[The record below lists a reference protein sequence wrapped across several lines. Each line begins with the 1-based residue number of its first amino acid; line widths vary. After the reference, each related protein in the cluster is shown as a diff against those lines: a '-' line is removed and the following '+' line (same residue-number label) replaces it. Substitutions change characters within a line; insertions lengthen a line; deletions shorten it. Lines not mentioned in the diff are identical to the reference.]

1 MSPNIQCLSCGAI
14 FLEAV
19 GPCMHCGGPVEVS
32 VSLDGSEV
40 KCSAGQVGKV
50 VDNRTSLGGQE
61 IRYTAST
68 GSQSNASL
76 ECNLLSV
83 QVKPPIDV
91 GRHGESRV
99 LACVVAYLAKTGKES
114 TTLPANDQIGEDGV
128 LQIYGDRVTVQ
139 IVTATPDASFWGR
152 VAKGTGDAHA
162 KITEAIDW
170 IHDAVYW
177 KARLYPKENKAS
189 MLLAVDVVHM
199 GVLADTVVA
208 AQYLKTHGDPS
219 VHFGFGAVW
228 LIGPTENHILNLG
241 SSRW

>member
-1 MSPNIQCLSCGAI
+1 MSPNTQCLSCGAI

-19 GPCMHCGGPVEVS
+19 GPCVHCGGPVEVS
-32 VSLDGSEV
+32 VSLVGSEV

-83 QVKPPIDV
+83 QVKPPIDI
-91 GRHGESRV
+91 GRLGEPRV
-99 LACVVAYLAKTGKES
+99 LACVLAYLAKAGKES
-114 TTLPANDQIGEDGV
+114 TTLPATDQEGEDGV
-128 LQIYGDRVTVQ
+128 LQIYGDRVIVQ
-139 IVTATPDASFWGR
+139 ITATPDASFWGR
-152 VAKGTGDAHA
+152 VAKDTGEVYAHL
-162 KITEAIDW
+162 TEAIDW
-170 IHDAVYW
+170 IHAAIYK
-177 KARLYPKENKAS
+177 KAMLYPKENKSS

-208 AQYLKTHGDPS
+208 AQYLKTYGDPS
-219 VHFGFGAVW
+219 AHFGFGAVW
-228 LIGPTENHILNLG
+228 LIGPTENHVLTLG